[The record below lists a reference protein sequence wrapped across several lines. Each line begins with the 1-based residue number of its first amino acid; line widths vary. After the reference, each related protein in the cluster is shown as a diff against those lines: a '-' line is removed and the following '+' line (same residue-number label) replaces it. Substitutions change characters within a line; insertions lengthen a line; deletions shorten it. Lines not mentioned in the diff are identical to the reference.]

1 MPIIR
6 PYTDL
11 QTNYAEL
18 SAILHQTGEPIF
30 ITKDGQVDAVLLSIE
45 AWEQLL
51 ARWELYDEL
60 QKGLMDIQAGRTMPA
75 REALDAIRR
84 DLHSGEL

>member
-11 QTNYAEL
+11 GTNYAEL

-30 ITKDGQVDAVLLSIE
+30 ITKDGQVDAVLMSIE
-45 AWEQLL
+45 AWEQLCTK
-51 ARWELYDEL
+51 WQLYDDL
-60 QKGLMDIQAGRTMPA
+60 
-75 REALDAIRR
+75 EALNAVRKE
-84 DLHSGEL
+84 LHSGDL

>member
-11 QTNYAEL
+11 GTNYAEL

-30 ITKDGQVDAVLLSIE
+30 ITKDGQADAVLMSIE
-45 AWEQLL
+45 A
-51 ARWELYDEL
+51 WELYDEL
-60 QKGLMDIQAGRTMPA
+60 QKGLLDIQAGRAMPA

-84 DLHSGEL
+84 DLDSGDL

>member
-30 ITKDGQVDAVLLSIE
+30 ITKDGQVDTVLLSIE
-45 AWEQLL
+45 AWEQFCT
-51 ARWELYDEL
+51 RWQLYDEL
-60 QKGLMDIQAGRTMPA
+60 
-75 REALDAIRR
+75 EALDAIRR

>member
-11 QTNYAEL
+11 GTNYAEL

-30 ITKDGQVDAVLLSIE
+30 ITKDGQVDAVLMSIE
-45 AWEQLL
+45 AWERLC

-60 QKGLMDIQAGRTMPA
+60 QKGLMDIQAGRAMPA
-75 REALDAIRR
+75 KEALDAIRKELPSE
-84 DLHSGEL
+84 DL